1 MAKLAWRTA
10 LSLSP
15 LWSLRLPMA
24 LAFQLR
30 QPSRAQ
36 PLPGLC
42 HNLPGTNSCGKCAY
56 VRVRY
61 KCALWHGQKR
71 GKSRGHG
78 FTLALSCWSGAVGL
92 RDHQVKWW
100 ASGEEGHRKLPVP
113 SPPLLCSGETGNSSQ
128 VQDTDRVFTGQ

>member
-42 HNLPGTNSCGKCAY
+42 HRLAGTNSCGKCVY

-61 KCALWHGQKR
+61 KFALWR
-71 GKSRGHG
+71 GKREERAGGHG
-78 FTLALSCWSGAVGL
+78 FTLPLSCWSGAIGL

-100 ASGEEGHRKLPVP
+100 TVGEEGLRKLPVP

-128 VQDTDRVFTGQ
+128 VQDAGRVFTGQ

>member
-42 HNLPGTNSCGKCAY
+42 HRLAGTNSCGKCVY

-61 KCALWHGQKR
+61 KFALWRGQTR
-71 GKSRGHG
+71 GKSRGTWLHPCSE
-78 FTLALSCWSGAVGL
+78 LLVRCCWL
-92 RDHQVKWW
+92 
-100 ASGEEGHRKLPVP
+100 EG
-113 SPPLLCSGETGNSSQ
+113 SPG
-128 VQDTDRVFTGQ
+128 